1 MKNKAEMPA
10 ESSTTLREGKD
21 NIYAQPRGR
30 VGQFVF
36 DQAVVDV
43 FPDMIKRSVPGYLT
57 VLAMTGLFT
66 ARYAQEGSVCYD
78 LGCSLGGTTIVMAN
92 ALEGAGSR
100 IIGIDNAPAMIAAFQ
115 QKLDKRTRTVPVSLE
130 CADIRDVTITNAS
143 VVVLNYTLQFIPP
156 AERVSLLAQIYEGLL
171 PGGILVLSEKVVFED
186 AETQALMTALH
197 LDFKR
202 AHGYSEL
209 EISQKRS
216 ALENVLV
223 PDSLPAHLDR
233 LNKAG
238 FATASVWYQSLN
250 FASMLALKAV

>member
-1 MKNKAEMPA
+1 MKNKANLPDNA
-10 ESSTTLREGKD
+10 PHARAKGKD

-66 ARYAQEGSVCYD
+66 ARYVQEGSVCYD
-78 LGCSLGGTTIVMAN
+78 LGCSLGGTTLVMAN
-92 ALEGAGSR
+92 AVDGAGAEV
-100 IIGIDNAPAMIAAFQ
+100 IGIDNAPAMIDAFKK
-115 QKLDKRTRTVPVSLE
+115 KLEQRSSTVPILLQ
-130 CADIRDVTITNAS
+130 CADMRDAEITNAS
-143 VVVLNYTLQFIPP
+143 VVALNYTLQFIPP
-156 AERVSLLAQIYEGLL
+156 AERSALLARIYKGLL
-171 PGGILVLSEKVVFED
+171 PGGVLILSEKVMFED
-186 AETQALMTALH
+186 EKTQDLMTALH

-202 AHGYSEL
+202 ANGYSEL

-233 LNKAG
+233 LKTAG

-250 FASMLALKAV
+250 FASLIALKAV